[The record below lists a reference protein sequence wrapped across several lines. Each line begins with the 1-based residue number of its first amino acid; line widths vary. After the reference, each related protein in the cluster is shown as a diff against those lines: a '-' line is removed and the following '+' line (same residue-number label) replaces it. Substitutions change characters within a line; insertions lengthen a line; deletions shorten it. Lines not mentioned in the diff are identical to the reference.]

1 MNRRLVTLATLG
13 IALWVSGS
21 ALAQSS
27 AAKPPMTLTALDYIE
42 IQQLVNRY
50 ADAIDY
56 CGNNG
61 YDYADLYTEDGYFA
75 PSMNGKVGT
84 KFQGRERL
92 AAAAGGGVNNCKGKQ
107 GIPWDKMSR
116 HTYLNHVITPTA
128 DGAKGK
134 VDLLVAGRNG
144 DRNVME
150 IQGYYEDEYAKTP
163 QGWKFKSRVHNVP
176 SDFRQPRPAN
186 AQTNNAAPAAPA
198 APAPAK

>member
-1 MNRRLVTLATLG
+1 VTLGL
-13 IALWVSGS
+13 ALVMAGP
-21 ALAQSS
+21 ARAQSS
-27 AAKPPMTLTALDYIE
+27 AAKPPMTLTALDYFE

-92 AAAAGGGVNNCKGKQ
+92 AAAAGGGVNNCKSKQ

-116 HTYLNHVITPTA
+116 HVYLNHVITPTA

-134 VDLLVAGRNG
+134 TDLLVAGRAG
-144 DRNVME
+144 DRNLME
-150 IQGYYEDEYAKTP
+150 IQGYYEDEYVKTP
-163 QGWKFKSRVHNVP
+163 KGWKFKSRVHVVP
-176 SDFRQPRPAN
+176 SDFRQNRPAN
-186 AQTNNAAPAAPA
+186 TQTNAAPAAPA
-198 APAPAK
+198 APAQTK

>member
-1 MNRRLVTLATLG
+1 MNRTLVTIVTLG
-13 IALWVSGS
+13 
-21 ALAQSS
+21 LAMLVAGPARAQG
-27 AAKPPMTLTALDYIE
+27 TLTTQDYID

-61 YDYADLYTEDGYFA
+61 YDYADLYTDDGYFA

-92 AAAAGGGVNNCKGKQ
+92 AAAAGGGVNKCKSKQ
-107 GIPWDKMSR
+107 GIAWDKMSR
-116 HTYLNHVITPTA
+116 HVYLNHVITPTA

-134 VDLLVAGRNG
+134 VDLLVAGRAG
-144 DRNVME
+144 DRYVME

-163 QGWKFKSRVHNVP
+163 KGWKFKSRVHVVP

-186 AQTNNAAPAAPA
+186 AQTNGAPAAPA
-198 APAPAK
+198 APAQTK